1 MSEIAGKPSKM
12 NERKYQSKET
22 LEKNNYICIYE
33 YWMHSA
39 LKFGKKVQGFF
50 KNLNSDDSYTRNVDF

>member
-1 MSEIAGKPSKM
+1 M
-12 NERKYQSKET
+12 NKRKYQSKET

-39 LKFGKKVQGFF
+39 LKFGKKVQRFL
-50 KNLNSDDSYTRNVDF
+50 KNLNSDDSYTRIVDF